1 VEDWLSVRW
10 YVGYNLDEPLP
21 DHSTLSKIRTRYGL
35 RVFRRFFETIVEQR
49 QKAELIWGKDMYFD
63 ATKVEANASMKSV
76 KPRFAVEAHLAQM
89 FEEKS
94 EYESTQTRQETV
106 LEEPA
111 PSLLPTALSETQRE
125 HLAATNAE
133 RHDWIE
139 EEGRPNREET
149 HGSYRRVADY
159 RVGTSDPDATIMPL
173 KGHGL
178 HLGYHTHYV
187 ARSWMMGPVM
197 PLEEHV
203 ALPPQRW

>member
-1 VEDWLSVRW
+1 MRW

-35 RVFRRFFETIVEQR
+35 RVFRHFFETIVEQC

-94 EYESTQTRQETV
+94 EYESTQTRQETI

-133 RHDWIE
+133 RHD
-139 EEGRPNREET
+139 
-149 HGSYRRVADY
+149 
-159 RVGTSDPDATIMPL
+159 
-173 KGHGL
+173 
-178 HLGYHTHYV
+178 
-187 ARSWMMGPVM
+187 
-197 PLEEHV
+197 
-203 ALPPQRW
+203 